1 MFDHHA
7 QLKARALDHLRK
19 SSELARTLNLNLIAD
34 QIELGRRRL
43 EDCRYN
49 IAIMGDMKRGKSTL
63 LNTLLGRRDDFLSP
77 VQAKVCTSGIIHY
90 LSKEAHPDGKSEAQ
104 VFLEGMPDSPQVIG
118 IEELRSYIT
127 EDGNPENAKGVRSVD
142 VYGDFP
148 LLRNV
153 VTLVDTPGRGAVHR
167 HHETLVEQFLPM
179 ADAIIFLIAADLPV
193 TASEAVFMSELSK
206 REKDKLIFVLTKR
219 DEVSEKDIQEVRN
232 YVKQQIRDAGLT
244 CSKLF
249 EVSAKSVFDAL
260 CSDEDEERV
269 NELRRTSG
277 IAEFEEH
284 LEQFILKNS
293 ERTADLLPRLR
304 SLLAIVDRIFVED
317 LRRIESEKALV
328 SSGIAEIEAEQNR
341 LTHESD
347 ELTRA
352 AEASLR
358 KFQTAWNNTIRVFQ
372 SRLQSRSASVSD
384 RILEKVQR
392 GSMLTVASAS
402 FKMKQLVQRSLNN
415 ELEAILPELEQK
427 LTEHVTR
434 LSEDLERDWVSC
446 RRTKLPFEIA
456 LPTASLVGLGG
467 SALALGSVFTQASAA
482 MAAWGT
488 AAEATV
494 IAGSAPG
501 ILPAFW
507 SWLTGYGVIAT
518 GTKTTA
524 VAVATATGTIL
535 PVAAA
540 AATFLG
546 AVWIAKHVIK
556 ATQENRVPA
565 LVEET
570 LARMAETI
578 GEQLTNQGHA
588 LAATYR
594 ESVQEQV
601 NALKDRLATLR
612 EAAAKADPEF
622 ATRLAAQE
630 KTIRHLLDRNREI
643 TLGANLLTT
652 SA

>member
-7 QLKARALDHLRK
+7 QLKAKALDHLRK

-49 IAIMGDMKRGKSTL
+49 IAIMGDIKRGKSTL

-90 LSKEAHPDGKSEAQ
+90 LSKEAHPDGKSEAR

-118 IEELRSYIT
+118 IEELRLYIT
-127 EDGNPENAKGVRSVD
+127 EDGNPGNSKGVRSVD

-179 ADAIIFLIAADLPV
+179 ADAIIFLISADLPV
-193 TASEAVFMSELSK
+193 TASEAEFLAELSR
-206 REKDKLIFVLTKR
+206 REKDKLIFVLTKK
-219 DEVSEKDIQEVRN
+219 DEVNEKDLPEVRS

-249 EVSAKSVFDAL
+249 EVSAKSVFEAL
-260 CSDEDEERV
+260 CLDEDEERI

-277 IAEFEEH
+277 IAEFEAH

-304 SLLAIVDRIFVED
+304 DLLAIVDRIFVED
-317 LRRIESEKALV
+317 LRRIESEKTLV
-328 SSGIAEIEAEQNR
+328 SSGIAEIEAEQNH
-341 LTHESD
+341 LTQESD
-347 ELTRA
+347 ELSKA

-372 SRLQSRSASVSD
+372 SRLQSRSSSVAD
-384 RILEKVQR
+384 RILEKIQR
-392 GSMLTVASAS
+392 GSTLSVISAS
-402 FKMKQLVQRSLNN
+402 FKMKQLVQRSLSN

-488 AAEATV
+488 AAELTTV
-494 IAGSAPG
+494 AGGSWGLGPTIA
-501 ILPAFW
+501 
-507 SWLTGYGVIAT
+507 SWLGFGGKIAAGKA
-518 GTKTTA
+518 GTA
-524 VAVATATGTIL
+524 AVATAIGATV
-535 PVAAA
+535 PVVVA

-546 AVWIAKHVIK
+546 VVWIAKHAAK

-570 LARMAETI
+570 LARMAESI
-578 GEQLTNQGHA
+578 GEQLTKQGHA

-601 NALKDRLATLR
+601 NAIKDRLATLR
-612 EAAAKADPEF
+612 EAAEKDDPDF
-622 ATRLAAQE
+622 TARLATQE
-630 KTIRHLLDRNREI
+630 KTIRHLLERNREI